1 MSFDFGEV
9 IAHVCASTGW
19 TWDYVAEHVDLPRLQ
34 ALNKYWAG
42 HPPVH
47 VMVAAYLGVKPEE
60 PLDPEKQDFT
70 ALLQMG
76 TFDPSGV
83 FP

>member
-1 MSFDFGEV
+1 M

-19 TWDYVAEHVDLPRLQ
+19 TWDYVTEHVDLPRLE
-34 ALNKYWAG
+34 ALNRYWAG

-47 VMVAAYLGVKPEE
+47 VMVAAYFGIKPEDE
-60 PLDPEKQDFT
+60 ASDPEKQDFT
-70 ALLQMG
+70 ALLSMG
-76 TFDPSGV
+76 EFSQTGV